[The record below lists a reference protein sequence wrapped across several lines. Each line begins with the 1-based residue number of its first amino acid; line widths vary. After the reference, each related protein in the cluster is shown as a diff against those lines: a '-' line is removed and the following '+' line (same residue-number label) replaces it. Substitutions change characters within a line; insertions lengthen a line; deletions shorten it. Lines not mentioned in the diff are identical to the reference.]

1 MELHI
6 EKLEDNPN
14 SMGKKWQQDAKISK
28 QDAKISR
35 HQLPIG

>member
-1 MELHI
+1 MELDI

-14 SMGKKWQQDAKISK
+14 SMGKKWQQDAKIN
-28 QDAKISR
+28 R

>member
-6 EKLEDNPN
+6 DKLEDNPN
-14 SMGKKWQQDAKISK
+14 SMGKKWQQDAKINR
-28 QDAKISR
+28 QDAKINR